1 MEKRWGYMMIQA
13 GSGAGLGALS
23 VCMGCTETIRAWM
36 GTSTPSGNC
45 REPIVSGSARAGAPS
60 FRAGNTCRAAEPES
74 QPAKFERCVTGR
86 AHRVV
91 RYGAPKRKHRSGR
104 YGEPIGSPVVRDVGY
119 SHTRAL

>member
-60 FRAGNTCRAAEPES
+60 FLAGNTCRAAEPES
-74 QPAKFERCVTGR
+74 QPA
-86 AHRVV
+86 
-91 RYGAPKRKHRSGR
+91 
-104 YGEPIGSPVVRDVGY
+104 SPSDV
-119 SHTRAL
+119 